1 MRGYIKITSC
11 LLALSMLVG
20 CVKSNTVE
28 SGDFIVQFKEM
39 NLDGAKAMA
48 HLKIG
53 NPGTKASMEF
63 GQEEAL
69 YLVYDNNEIRLPEIK
84 FTVEA
89 PDSWSEWDKKKWLEA
104 IHVNIKD
111 PLIKDFGEY
120 IYVFSS
126 LDYYI
131 DGHGILSCPPHQIML
146 EPGQMPDRPHN
157 NTLIRK
163 KDGLCVTVD
172 DNIGASLYWASSVAK
187 DSEGHTYFISMA
199 SNGLR
204 FCRLHN
210 SNEGI
215 AVKSVDII
223 DKGGAH
229 VNGPTM
235 QACNDKVYVAC
246 MWCLLDEWGMPYIGG
261 TALATV
267 SSDLTCERMYLGG
280 VESELL
286 VFEKYGE
293 AAYLFMYEDSEIK
306 VYNAV
311 SGCELVASVTGV
323 EAHDRSTFTIL
334 GKNEF
339 KRAAL
344 LSDADGILTV
354 YYIGADAI
362 VRFNTTTGEC
372 TYSALDDT
380 IRDYLSAGVCLAGKN
395 FYCGY
400 YSEDSAYVEI
410 LKIDAVTGTVERL
423 KKFDAPTGYNYYG
436 TTFGLEDESKGH
448 VHLTSHFVNYDGNDS
463 VDIEAEIY
471 DPEIASAYAKAN
483 AIEGIDFGSYKV
495 VNVVPLTDNLASS
508 EN

>member
-1 MRGYIKITSC
+1 MRGYIKITSF
-11 LLALSMLVG
+11 LLVLSMLVG
-20 CVKSNTVE
+20 CGLSDPTGADDIK
-28 SGDFIVQFKEM
+28 VQIKEM

-48 HLKIG
+48 HLQSG
-53 NPGTKASMEF
+53 NSGTKASMEF
-63 GQEEAL
+63 TQEDAL

-89 PDSWSEWDKKKWLEA
+89 PDSWSAYERKKWMEA
-104 IHVNIKD
+104 LHVNLDD
-111 PLIKDFGEY
+111 PTITDFGEY

-126 LDYYI
+126 LNYYI
-131 DGHGILSCPPHQIML
+131 DGNGILAAPPHHVL
-146 EPGQMPDRPHN
+146 HPGEMPHRPHS

-163 KDGLCVTVD
+163 KDGHCLTVD
-172 DNIGASLYWASSVAK
+172 DNIGASLYWTYAIEK
-187 DSEGHTYFISMA
+187 DSKGLAYFTSFI
-199 SNGLR
+199 GKQI
-204 FCRLHN
+204 CRLHN

-215 AVKSVDII
+215 EVKSVDII
-223 DKGGAH
+223 DKGGAQ
-229 VNGPTM
+229 VFNPTM
-235 QACNDKVYVAC
+235 QICNDKVYVAC
-246 MWCLLDEWGMPYIGG
+246 YWGLPDEHVGG

-280 VESELL
+280 VGSELL

-311 SGCELVASVTGV
+311 SGCELVASVTGGEV
-323 EAHDRSTFTIL
+323 HDRSNFTIL
-334 GKNEF
+334 GKNKV

-380 IRDYLSAGVCLAGKN
+380 IRDYLSAGFCLAGKN
-395 FYCGY
+395 FYCEY
-400 YSEDSAYVEI
+400 YSEESSYVEI
-410 LKIDAVTGTVERL
+410 LKIDAVSGTVERL
-423 KKFDAPTGYNYYG
+423 KKLDAPTGYNYYG
-436 TTFGLEDESKGH
+436 TTFVLEDESKGH
-448 VHLTSHFVNYDGNDS
+448 VHLTSVFVNYDGNDR

-483 AIEGIDFGSYKV
+483 AIEGIDFGTYKV
-495 VNVVPLTDNLASS
+495 VNVVPLTDDLDSS

>member
-1 MRGYIKITSC
+1 MRGYIKITSF
-11 LLALSMLVG
+11 LLVLSMLVG
-20 CVKSNTVE
+20 CGLSDPTGADDIK
-28 SGDFIVQFKEM
+28 VQIKEM

-48 HLKIG
+48 HLQSG
-53 NPGTKASMEF
+53 NSGTKASMEF
-63 GQEEAL
+63 TQEDAL

-89 PDSWSEWDKKKWLEA
+89 PDSWSAYERKKWMEA
-104 IHVNIKD
+104 LHVNLDD
-111 PLIKDFGEY
+111 PTIKDFGEY

-126 LDYYI
+126 LNYYI
-131 DGHGILSCPPHQIML
+131 DGHGILAVPPHHAL
-146 EPGQMPDRPHN
+146 HPGEMPHRPHS

-163 KDGLCVTVD
+163 KDGHCLTVD
-172 DNIGASLYWASSVAK
+172 DNIGVSLYWAYAIEK
-187 DSEGHTYFISMA
+187 DSKGLAYFTSFTGKQI
-199 SNGLR
+199 
-204 FCRLHN
+204 CILHN

-215 AVKSVDII
+215 EVKSVDII
-223 DKGGAH
+223 DKGGAQ
-229 VNGPTM
+229 VFNPTM
-235 QACNDKVYVAC
+235 QICNDKVYVAC
-246 MWCLLDEWGMPYIGG
+246 NWGLPDEHVGG

-280 VESELL
+280 VGSELL

-311 SGCELVASVTGV
+311 SGCELVASVRGV
-323 EAHDRSTFTIL
+323 EAQDRSTFTIL
-334 GKNEF
+334 GKNVA

-354 YYIGADAI
+354 YIGADTI

-372 TYSALDDT
+372 TCSALDDT
-380 IRDYLSAGVCLAGKN
+380 IRDYLSAGFCLAGKN

-400 YSEDSAYVEI
+400 YSEESTYVEI
-410 LKIDAVTGTVERL
+410 LKIDAVSGTVERL
-423 KKFDAPTGYNYYG
+423 KMLDAPSGYNYYG
-436 TTFGLEDESKGH
+436 TTFVLEDESKGH

-483 AIEGIDFGSYKV
+483 AIEDIDFGTYKV
-495 VNVVPLTDNLASS
+495 VNVVPLTDDPASS

>member
-11 LLALSMLVG
+11 LLALSMLAG
-20 CVKSNTVE
+20 CGLSDPTGA
-28 SGDFIVQFKEM
+28 GDIKVQIKEM

-48 HLKIG
+48 HLQSG
-53 NPGTKASMEF
+53 NSGTKASMEF
-63 GQEEAL
+63 TQEDAL

-89 PDSWSEWDKKKWLEA
+89 PDSWSEYERKKWMEA
-104 IHVNIKD
+104 LHVNIQE
-111 PLIKDFGEY
+111 PVLKDFGEY
-120 IYVFSS
+120 IYVFSW
-126 LDYYI
+126 LNCYI
-131 DGHGILSCPPHQIML
+131 DGHGILVGTHYPFVNPGEIPHT
-146 EPGQMPDRPHN
+146 PHS

-163 KDGLCVTVD
+163 KDGHCLTVD
-172 DNIGASLYWASSVAK
+172 DNIGTSLYWAYAIEK
-187 DSEGHTYFISMA
+187 DSKGLVYFTSIFI
-199 SNGLR
+199 NQI
-204 FCRLHN
+204 CRLHN

-215 AVKSVDII
+215 EVKSVDII

-229 VNGPTM
+229 VGNPTM
-235 QACNDKVYVAC
+235 HICNDKLYVAC
-246 MWCLLDEWGMPYIGG
+246 NWGLPDEHVGG
-261 TALATV
+261 TALVTV

-280 VESELL
+280 VESEIL

-334 GKNEF
+334 GKNEG

-372 TYSALDDT
+372 TCSALDDT
-380 IRDYLSAGVCLAGKN
+380 IRDYLSAGFCLAGKN

-400 YSEDSAYVEI
+400 YSEESTYVEI
-410 LKIDAVTGTVERL
+410 LKIDAVSGTVERL
-423 KKFDAPTGYNYYG
+423 KKLDAPSGYNYYG
-436 TTFGLEDESKGH
+436 TTFVLEDESKGH
-448 VHLTSHFVNYDGNDS
+448 VHLTSHFVNYDGNDR

-483 AIEGIDFGSYKV
+483 AIEGIDFGTYKV
-495 VNVVPLTDNLASS
+495 VNVVPLTDDLDSS

>member
-1 MRGYIKITSC
+1 MRVYIKITSC

-28 SGDFIVQFKEM
+28 SGDFKVQIKEM

-48 HLKIG
+48 HLQSG

-63 GQEEAL
+63 NQEDAL

-89 PDSWSEWDKKKWLEA
+89 PDSWSEYERKKWMEA
-104 IHVNIKD
+104 LHVNLDD
-111 PLIKDFGEY
+111 PMIKDFGEY

-126 LDYYI
+126 LNYYI
-131 DGHGILSCPPHQIML
+131 DGNGILSVPPLQITPH
-146 EPGQMPDRPHN
+146 PGEMPDRPHS

-163 KDGLCVTVD
+163 KDGHCMTID
-172 DNIGASLYWASSVAK
+172 DNIGASLYWAASVAK
-187 DSEGHTYFISMA
+187 DSKGHTYFTSFGNTRQI
-199 SNGLR
+199 
-204 FCRLHN
+204 CRMHN
-210 SNEGI
+210 SNEEI
-215 AVKSVDII
+215 EVKSVDII
-223 DKGGAH
+223 DKDGAH
-229 VNGPTM
+229 VGSPTTM
-235 QACNDKVYVAC
+235 QICNDKVYVAC
-246 MWCLLDEWGMPYIGG
+246 MWGLLDEYVGG
-261 TALATV
+261 TALVAV
-267 SSDLTCERMYLGG
+267 SSDLICERVYLGG
-280 VESELL
+280 MESELL

-306 VYNAV
+306 VYNAA

-323 EAHDRSTFTIL
+323 EVHDRSTFTIL
-334 GKNEF
+334 GKNEI

-372 TYSALDDT
+372 TCSALDDT
-380 IRDYLSAGVCLAGKN
+380 IRDHISSGVCVAGKN
-395 FYCGY
+395 LYCGY

-463 VDIEAEIY
+463 VDIESEIY
-471 DPEIASAYAKAN
+471 DPEIAAAYAKAN
-483 AIEGIDFGSYKV
+483 AIEGIDFGTYKV
-495 VNVVPLTDNLASS
+495 VNVVPLTDELASS

>member
-1 MRGYIKITSC
+1 MRGYIKITSF
-11 LLALSMLVG
+11 LLVLSMLVSCG
-20 CVKSNTVE
+20 LSDPTGADDIK
-28 SGDFIVQFKEM
+28 VQIKEM
-39 NLDGAKAMA
+39 NLDGARAMA
-48 HLKIG
+48 HLQSG
-53 NPGTKASMEF
+53 NSGTKASMEF
-63 GQEEAL
+63 TQEDAL

-89 PDSWSEWDKKKWLEA
+89 PDSWSEYERKKWMEA
-104 IHVNIKD
+104 LHVNIHE
-111 PLIKDFGEY
+111 PVLKDFGEY

-126 LDYYI
+126 LNYYI
-131 DGHGILSCPPHQIML
+131 DGNGILAAPPHHVL
-146 EPGQMPDRPHN
+146 HPGEMPHRPHS

-163 KDGLCVTVD
+163 KDGHCLTVD
-172 DNIGASLYWASSVAK
+172 DNIGTSLYWAYAIEK
-187 DSEGHTYFISMA
+187 DSKGLAYFTSIP
-199 SNGLR
+199 
-204 FCRLHN
+204 FKQICRLHN

-215 AVKSVDII
+215 EVKSVDII
-223 DKGGAH
+223 DKGGAQ
-229 VNGPTM
+229 VFNPTM
-235 QACNDKVYVAC
+235 QICNDKVYVAC
-246 MWCLLDEWGMPYIGG
+246 NWGLPDEHVGG

-267 SSDLTCERMYLGG
+267 SSDLTCDRMYLGG
-280 VESELL
+280 VGSELL

-311 SGCELVASVTGV
+311 SGCELVASVRAV
-323 EAHDRSTFTIL
+323 EAQDGSTFTIL
-334 GKNEF
+334 GKNVA

-372 TYSALDDT
+372 TCSALDDT
-380 IRDYLSAGVCLAGKN
+380 IRDYLSAGYCLVGKN

-400 YSEDSAYVEI
+400 YSEESTYVEI
-410 LKIDAVTGTVERL
+410 LKIDAVSGTVERL
-423 KKFDAPTGYNYYG
+423 KKLDAPSGYNYYG
-436 TTFGLEDESKGH
+436 TTFVLEDESKGH

-483 AIEGIDFGSYKV
+483 AIEDIDFGTYKV
-495 VNVVPLTDNLASS
+495 VNVVPLTDDPASS

>member
-1 MRGYIKITSC
+1 MRGYIKITCC
-11 LLALSMLVG
+11 LLALSMLTG
-20 CVKSNTVE
+20 CGLSDPTGADDIK
-28 SGDFIVQFKEM
+28 VQIKEM

-48 HLKIG
+48 HLQSG
-53 NPGTKASMEF
+53 NSGTKASMEF
-63 GQEEAL
+63 NQEDAL

-89 PDSWSEWDKKKWLEA
+89 PDSWSEYERKKWMEA
-104 IHVNIKD
+104 LHVNLDD
-111 PLIKDFGEY
+111 PTIKDFGEY

-126 LDYYI
+126 LNYYI
-131 DGHGILSCPPHQIML
+131 DGNGILTAPSLHLPS
-146 EPGQMPDRPHN
+146 PGEMTDRPHS

-163 KDGLCVTVD
+163 KDGHCLTID
-172 DNIGASLYWASSVAK
+172 DNIGASLYWAVSVAK
-187 DSEGHTYFISMA
+187 DSEGHTYFTSMTG
-199 SNGLR
+199 NGWR

-229 VNGPTM
+229 VNGTTM

-323 EAHDRSTFTIL
+323 EAHDRSSFTIL
-334 GKNEF
+334 GKNEG

-380 IRDYLSAGVCLAGKN
+380 IRDYLSAGFCLAGKN

-400 YSEDSAYVEI
+400 YSEESTYVEI
-410 LKIDAVTGTVERL
+410 LKIDAVSGTVERL
-423 KKFDAPTGYNYYG
+423 KKLDAPTGYNYYG
-436 TTFGLEDESKGH
+436 TTFVLEDESKGH

-483 AIEGIDFGSYKV
+483 AIEDIDFGTYKV
-495 VNVVPLTDNLASS
+495 VNVVPLTDDLASS